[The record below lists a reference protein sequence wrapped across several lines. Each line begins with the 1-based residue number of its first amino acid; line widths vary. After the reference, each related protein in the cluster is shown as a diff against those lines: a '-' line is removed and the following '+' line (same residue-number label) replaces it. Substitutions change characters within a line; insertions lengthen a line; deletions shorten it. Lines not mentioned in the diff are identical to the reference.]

1 MNHEHWMRLA
11 LAEAGKCADS
21 GDIPVGCVIVCHDEA
36 IAFGHNR
43 READQS
49 ALGHAEMM
57 AIGAA
62 CRKLGSWRLSDCDM
76 YVTLEPC
83 PMCAGAI
90 LNARIRH
97 LYFGAEEVQTGSCG
111 SVINLF
117 EEPYPFHTAVS
128 GGILEQE
135 CAAVLRAF
143 FENLRQADDS
153 V

>member
-1 MNHEHWMRLA
+1 
-11 LAEAGKCADS
+11 
-21 GDIPVGCVIVCHDEA
+21 
-36 IAFGHNR
+36 
-43 READQS
+43 
-49 ALGHAEMM
+49 
-57 AIGAA
+57 
-62 CRKLGSWRLSDCDM
+62 
-76 YVTLEPC
+76 
-83 PMCAGAI
+83 MCAGAI

-97 LYFGAEEVQTGSCG
+97 LYFGAEEAQTGSCG